1 MIDINTTSSERA
13 DQKTVNKLPSE
24 LWMGIMEYL
33 PRGGWECRVNQRL
46 TAIFERSI
54 AAYIPKPPPPKLPYV
69 EILEQRVREYQRAY
83 AIVLRLLPP
92 SYCIST
98 QHTGEVV
105 HFAFSP
111 DRTLLATASMD
122 CTTKIWHVTTGLCLF
137 TLNASGSVERVAF
150 SPDGK
155 RLVTASVGDIIMW
168 DVTTGRPLFTFNE
181 HAGDWVVHVAFSPD
195 GTRLGTRSWD
205 DTVKMWDVTTG
216 RCLATLRGHTEPV
229 SHVAFAPDGTLL
241 GTTSREDGTAKMW
254 DLATGHCLATLRGHT
269 DVVASIAL
277 SPNGKRFATASMDD
291 TVKIW
296 DVEHWDVDE
305 HNEHMDRCLSTLYGH
320 AGDWVT
326 HVTFSPDGTFLVT
339 RSWDDTVKMWDVT
352 TGRCLSTLHFTSDG
366 RTDQVKRA
374 AFSQDGTRLGI
385 ASPDRILT
393 VWVLDQLPGSPPS
406 SLTKRIQDLAEQSLK
421 TATQIE
427 IVPVLVET
435 PVAPTGD

>member
-1 MIDINTTSSERA
+1 
-13 DQKTVNKLPSE
+13 
-24 LWMGIMEYL
+24 MEYL

-181 HAGDWVVHVAFSPD
+181 HAGDWVVH
-195 GTRLGTRSWD
+195 
-205 DTVKMWDVTTG
+205 
-216 RCLATLRGHTEPV
+216 
-229 SHVAFAPDGTLL
+229 
-241 GTTSREDGTAKMW
+241 
-254 DLATGHCLATLRGHT
+254 
-269 DVVASIAL
+269 
-277 SPNGKRFATASMDD
+277 
-291 TVKIW
+291 
-296 DVEHWDVDE
+296 
-305 HNEHMDRCLSTLYGH
+305 
-320 AGDWVT
+320 
-326 HVTFSPDGTFLVT
+326 
-339 RSWDDTVKMWDVT
+339 
-352 TGRCLSTLHFTSDG
+352 
-366 RTDQVKRA
+366 
-374 AFSQDGTRLGI
+374 
-385 ASPDRILT
+385 
-393 VWVLDQLPGSPPS
+393 
-406 SLTKRIQDLAEQSLK
+406 
-421 TATQIE
+421 
-427 IVPVLVET
+427 
-435 PVAPTGD
+435 